1 MDVVI
6 FMSKILIVDD
16 EPDTVELMK
25 MILEKE
31 GFEILSANNEKE
43 CLEKIEKEKPDLI
56 LLDIMMPDMSG
67 WDVYNKIRKND
78 RKTKVMFVSVVE
90 ISEERKKRLVN
101 DGVSD
106 YIMKPFTRD
115 ELVRKVKAVIQP

>member
-1 MDVVI
+1 MVI

>member
-1 MDVVI
+1 LDVVI

>member
-6 FMSKILIVDD
+6 FMPKILIVDD

-25 MILEKE
+25 VILEKE
-31 GFEILSANNEKE
+31 GFEILSAGNEKE
-43 CLEKIEKEKPDLI
+43 CLEKIRKEKPDLI

-67 WDVYNKIRKND
+67 WEVYDKIRKND

-90 ISEERKKRLVN
+90 ISEERKKRLIK

-106 YIMKPFTRD
+106 YMMKPFTRD
-115 ELVRKVKAVIQP
+115 ELVRKVKAVIQS

>member
-1 MDVVI
+1 
-6 FMSKILIVDD
+6 MSKILIVDD

>member
-1 MDVVI
+1 MI